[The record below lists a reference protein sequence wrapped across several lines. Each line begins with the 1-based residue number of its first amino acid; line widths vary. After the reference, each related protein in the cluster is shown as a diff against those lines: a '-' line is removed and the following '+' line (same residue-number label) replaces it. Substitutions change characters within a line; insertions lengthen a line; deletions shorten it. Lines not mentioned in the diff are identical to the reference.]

1 MYDRRMNAA
10 SNLGAF
16 VLAGG
21 QSTRMGRDKAFV
33 TFEGRTLLARAL
45 DLTHSVSSDVRIVG
59 DRDKFGEIAPVVE
72 DIFAGCGPLGG
83 IHAALRSSSADLNLI
98 VAVDM
103 PLLTPDLL
111 RYLVERARESA
122 AIVTAPHCGGGNQPL
137 CAVYR
142 RVFADAAEL
151 ALKEGHLKIDALFAN
166 ESTQV
171 IAEDELR
178 AKGFSSGIFRNLN
191 TPDELARAQQ

>member
-10 SNLGAF
+10 SNLAAF
-16 VLAGG
+16 ILSGG
-21 QSTRMGRDKAFV
+21 KSSRMGRDKAFLV
-33 TFEGRTLLARAL
+33 FEGRTLLARAL
-45 DLTHSVSSDVRIVG
+45 DLARSVSSDVRIVG
-59 DRDKFGEIAPVVE
+59 ARAKFGEFAPVVE

-103 PLLTPDLL
+103 PFLTPDLL

-122 AIVTAPHCGGGNQPL
+122 AIVTVPHCGGGNQPL

-142 RVFADAAEL
+142 RVFAEAAEL